1 MVVERRRT
9 STHSLRQLFQN
20 QWEHLNSLLQRR
32 FAKRREARHRDLT
45 EEGAVEAVVDGT
57 NALLRLASGYKS
69 RLRKSVRGLLEHV
82 DELVAELPAPI
93 EVGGERFLHDPC
105 VNAFFVNVDTIRE
118 TFSHSHDLQSF
129 FSDPMFNS
137 RSHAF
142 AVMFMNKVEREVLG
156 AAMVDGILRQ
166 DVRKTTISFTDHE
179 ILQPRE
185 SEAQV
190 RDALESLLFERFVAY
205 VKHCLTQL
213 GLGRVDES
221 GPCSALIQSATG
233 EPPNLKDPS
242 VYLHYLTRAL
252 DSHRELLRLE
262 ASTIRVNRIG
272 ELVAAES
279 AQVTNHL
286 KLLEIRLG
294 HHAHEVLT
302 LVSYPR
308 EEMISQDEL
317 LRRASARLQ
326 Y

>member
-1 MVVERRRT
+1 MGIERRNT
-9 STHSLRQLFQN
+9 SAQSLRQLFQN
-20 QWEHLNSLLQRR
+20 QWEYLNSLLQRQ
-32 FAKRREARHRDLT
+32 FADRRVARHRDLI

-57 NALLRLASGYKS
+57 NALLRLASGYKN
-69 RLRKSVRGLLEHV
+69 RLRESVRGLLDHV
-82 DELVAELPAPI
+82 GELVAELPTPI
-93 EVGGERFLHDPC
+93 DVGGNRFVRDPC

-118 TFSHSHDLQSF
+118 TFSQSHELQSF

-142 AVMFMNKVEREVLG
+142 AVMFMNKVEKEVLG
-156 AAMVDGILRQ
+156 AAMVGGILRH
-166 DVRKTTISFTDHE
+166 DVRKTTVSFTDHE
-179 ILQPRE
+179 IVQPRE

-190 RDALESLLFERFVAY
+190 RHALERLLFERFVEY

-213 GLGRVDES
+213 ALGRVDES
-221 GPCSALIQSATG
+221 GPCSGLARSATG
-233 EPPNLKDPS
+233 EPPNLKDPG
-242 VYLHYLTRAL
+242 VYLHYLTKAL

-262 ASTIRVNRIG
+262 ASTVRVNRIG
-272 ELVAAES
+272 ELAAAES
-279 AQVTNHL
+279 AQVTNDL
-286 KLLEIRLG
+286 RLLEIRLG

>member
-1 MVVERRRT
+1 MGIERRNT
-9 STHSLRQLFQN
+9 SAHSLRQLFQN

-32 FAKRREARHRDLT
+32 LAERRRARHRGLV
-45 EEGAVEAVVDGT
+45 EESAVEAVVDGT

-69 RLRKSVRGLLEHV
+69 RLRTSVRDLLDHV

-93 EVGGERFLHDPC
+93 DVGGDRFAHDPC

-118 TFSHSHDLQSF
+118 TFSQSHDLQSF

-137 RSHAF
+137 RTHAF
-142 AVMFMNKVEREVLG
+142 AVMFMNKVEKEVLG
-156 AAMVDGILRQ
+156 AAMVGDILRH
-166 DVRKTTISFTDHE
+166 DVRKKTVSFTDHE

-190 RDALESLLFERFVAY
+190 RESLKRLLFERFVEY
-205 VKHCLTQL
+205 VRHCLTQL
-213 GLGRVDES
+213 STGGTKES
-221 GPCSALIQSATG
+221 GPCSGLAQSPTG
-233 EPPNLKDPS
+233 EPANLKDPG
-242 VYLHYLTRAL
+242 VYLHYLTKAL

-272 ELVAAES
+272 ELAAAGS
-279 AQVTNHL
+279 AQVTNNL

-294 HHAHEVLT
+294 HRAEVLT

-317 LRRASARLQ
+317 LRRASASLEH
-326 Y
+326 